1 MKEIFIIC
9 GPTASG
15 KTSLAISL
23 AQKLNA
29 EIISADSRQVY
40 KELNIGVAKPS
51 NEDLKLVKHH
61 FIGSVSISEN
71 FTAGMYAQLAREVIS
86 KYFETNNSIV
96 ICGGTGLYIK
106 ALFEGLNR
114 PPVSEEIRERVNH
127 LMETH
132 ELSHASD
139 LLIQK
144 DPQLASEI
152 NLDNPRRVQ
161 RALEWVLAGKP
172 QSEVEPIPTDWK
184 ISSFGIGISRE
195 ELYRNINFRVDQMLK
210 EGLWEEV
217 ESLVPYQNLNAL
229 QTVGYKEIFD
239 CKKGLLT
246 QNEAIEKIKQH
257 TRNYAKRQITW
268 FNNEHKTHWLTQKSQ
283 EEMVEEILLS
293 QGS

>member
-71 FTAGMYAQLAREVIS
+71 FTAGMYAQLARKVIS

-132 ELSHASD
+132 ELSHVSD
-139 LLIQK
+139 LLIHK

-239 CKKGLLT
+239 CINGLLT

-268 FNNEHKTHWLTQKSQ
+268 FNNEHKTHWLMQKSQ

>member
-51 NEDLKLVKHH
+51 NEDLKLVQHH

-114 PPVSEEIRERVNH
+114 PPVSEEIRDQVNH
-127 LMETH
+127 LLETY

-172 QSEVEPIPTDWK
+172 QSEVQPIPPDWK

-239 CKKGLLT
+239 CISGLLT

>member
-114 PPVSEEIRERVNH
+114 LPVSEEIRERVNH

-132 ELSHASD
+132 ELSHVSD
-139 LLIQK
+139 LLIHK

-172 QSEVEPIPTDWK
+172 QSEVEPVPTDWK

-239 CKKGLLT
+239 CINGLLT